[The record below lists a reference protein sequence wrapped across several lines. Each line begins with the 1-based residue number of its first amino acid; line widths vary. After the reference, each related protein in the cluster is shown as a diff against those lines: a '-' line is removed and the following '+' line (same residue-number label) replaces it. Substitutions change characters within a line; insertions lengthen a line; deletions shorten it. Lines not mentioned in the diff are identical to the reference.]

1 MNSKTD
7 RMSNAIE
14 NIESIVNY
22 YLNELDEKYSSG
34 QISKKE
40 YTDTFNRLDDIKK
53 IVSSLNFDSPFYD
66 EKLDYIRMIG
76 LTIMN
81 LLEEG
86 DYNYLYYEISK
97 TNNDLCKYIKE
108 MDRKKLSEFKKSYN
122 GLSDYYKKR
131 LSKMEKT
138 DSGTLQFQKK
148 NDNVKFLLEK
158 YLSVKYNFKKLKY
171 ETASISDEN
180 KQIIDECNRIIES
193 NQENEVIK
201 NNYSIVKNY
210 IEKYAT
216 SEVIVYN
223 LEMINR
229 LCDSKEYQNIK
240 EKALELLNK
249 YQKIYNDNSQKYN
262 VLFGQENVVESTL
275 SR

>member
-7 RMSNAIE
+7 KMSNAIE

-22 YLNELDEKYSSG
+22 YLNELDKKYSSG

-240 EKALELLNK
+240 EKALELINK

-262 VLFGQENVVESTL
+262 VLFSQENVVESTL

>member
-22 YLNELDEKYSSG
+22 CLNELDKKYSSG

-53 IVSSLNFDSPFYD
+53 IVSSLNFDSPFCD

-86 DYNYLYYEISK
+86 DYNYLYYEIRK

-240 EKALELLNK
+240 EKALELINK

>member
-240 EKALELLNK
+240 EKALELINK

-262 VLFGQENVVESTL
+262 VLFSQENVVGSTL

>member
-108 MDRKKLSEFKKSYN
+108 IDRKKLSKFKKSYN

-262 VLFGQENVVESTL
+262 VLFGQENVVESPL

>member
-240 EKALELLNK
+240 EKALELINK